1 MLSFVSLCFPAPS
14 FTNPLLM
21 AQALVKLNCQSP
33 SRELPYT
40 TFTVILQARK
50 GQRKQS
56 NELKFR
62 VPTKM
67 TQPWKWGCLLIS
79 GCPILL

>member
-21 AQALVKLNCQSP
+21 AQALAKLSQSP

-40 TFTVILQARK
+40 TFTVTLQARK

-67 TQPWKWGCLLIS
+67 TQPRRWGCLLIS
-79 GCPILL
+79 KCPILL